1 MKHRKQKEAAAMD
14 DLIDEDPPA
23 DSDDPAVD
31 AQRGTIPSYP
41 IPKPPLMGAVPPNE
55 STLQMGEID
64 PKVVS
69 SNIILNPLDVASQ
82 LLAERD
88 ALLARVAAI
97 EALLGFVATEADL
110 NVRVAALERFVGI
123 KP

>member
-1 MKHRKQKEAAAMD
+1 
-14 DLIDEDPPA
+14 
-23 DSDDPAVD
+23 
-31 AQRGTIPSYP
+31 
-41 IPKPPLMGAVPPNE
+41 MGAVPPNE
-55 STLQMGEID
+55 SALQMGEID
-64 PKVVS
+64 QKVVS
-69 SNIILNPLDVASQ
+69 ANIILNPLDVASQ